1 MRAADD
7 SFRVSGRGTTW
18 QLLSATERGGEV
30 MSAHLNEAAHAH
42 THDAPAEVFPQGF
55 AFPSQIEALV
65 ARATHLEIV
74 PTADAVAVEAEAV
87 QLVAVEP
94 SVVIPIFSRQALILK
109 RTLDL
114 ALALVCFV
122 CAAPMFLIVGLLV
135 AVTSRGPV
143 LFKQQRVGKNGV
155 LFSMLKFRTMH
166 SDTEHRLRRDPEL
179 WALYVLN
186 DYKLP
191 GTHSQVTSVG
201 STLRKFSLD
210 ELPQLWNVLRGDMS
224 MVGVRPVTKE
234 QFDSRPQPT
243 RHLYVALRPGVTGL
257 WQVRGRS
264 SIQHGSRLALDDHYT
279 STWSN
284 RQDLSIL
291 VRTPVAV
298 LKPSQTA

>member
-1 MRAADD
+1 
-7 SFRVSGRGTTW
+7 
-18 QLLSATERGGEV
+18 
-30 MSAHLNEAAHAH
+30 MSAHLNEAALEHAH
-42 THDAPAEVFPQGF
+42 AAPAEVFPQGF
-55 AFPSQIEALV
+55 AFPSQTEALV
-65 ARATHLEIV
+65 ARAAHLETV
-74 PTADAVAVEAEAV
+74 PAAEAV
-87 QLVAVEP
+87 VDEVAEVEVEQPAAVEP
-94 SVVIPIFSRQALILK
+94 AVAIPIFSRQALILK
-109 RTLDL
+109 RTLDV

-122 CAAPMFLIVGLLV
+122 CAVPMFLIVGLLV
-135 AVTSRGPV
+135 ALTSRGPV

-264 SIQHGSRLALDDHYT
+264 SIQHGSRLALDDRYT

-298 LKPSQTA
+298 LKPSQTR

>member
-1 MRAADD
+1 
-7 SFRVSGRGTTW
+7 
-18 QLLSATERGGEV
+18 

-55 AFPSQIEALV
+55 AFPSQSEALS
-65 ARATHLEIV
+65 ARAAHLEQSPV
-74 PTADAVAVEAEAV
+74 VEAVEVEAVEAEAE

-94 SVVIPIFSRQALILK
+94 AVVIPVFSRQALILK
-109 RTLDL
+109 RTLDV

-201 STLRKFSLD
+201 SALRKFSLD